1 LGGGDERMPELSA
14 RPSDAAVL
22 DGSAI
27 DLVRLSDV
35 VAIAGRTAGDELEE
49 ANWGFWGAL

>member
-1 LGGGDERMPELSA
+1 MGGGDERMPELSA